1 MNQQNSFILP
11 NTKSPI
17 LQLSVVFGA
26 VLMSASARADHRPH
40 FSSGQPDYQSS

>member
-11 NTKSPI
+11 DTKSPI

-26 VLMSASARADHRPH
+26 VLMSASARADTALT
-40 FSSGQPDYQSS
+40 FQWIT